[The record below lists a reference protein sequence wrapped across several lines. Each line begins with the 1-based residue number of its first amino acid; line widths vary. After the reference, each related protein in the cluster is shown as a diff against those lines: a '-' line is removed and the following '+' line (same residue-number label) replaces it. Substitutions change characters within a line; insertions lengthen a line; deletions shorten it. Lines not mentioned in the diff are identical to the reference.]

1 MGIVHLLDSETI
13 NQIAAG
19 EVIERPASIVKELV
33 ENAIDSGA
41 TAVTIDITGGGI
53 SSIRITDNGSGFA
66 KEDIPVAF
74 LRHAT
79 SKITKGS
86 DLLSIQSLGFR
97 GEALSSI
104 AAVSRLELLTK
115 QPNAYLG
122 SRYCIEGG
130 QETCFEDAGC
140 PTGTTIIVND
150 LFYNVPAR
158 RKFLKSA
165 TTEAGY
171 ISELVNR
178 FAISHPAIAFSLII
192 NNRTALHTSG
202 NGNQKDA
209 IYSVYGREIAM
220 NLIPVSEEN
229 ELFTVHGFIGKP
241 QIARGNRTYE
251 NYFVNGR
258 YIKSTLISKAIEEAY
273 ASYSMQHKYPFT
285 ALTLTINPS
294 EIDVNIHPTKMDVRF
309 SEGERLYSLLRTVI
323 ANALRNAILIPD
335 MRLTQPTVTK
345 QTTQERPPEHFET
358 NRLAM
363 MSNRESEKKTEQG
376 KYTVPEASSK
386 VADHNTV
393 SQYSES
399 SQVAPTE
406 KVTATNETPTNATTT
421 NVTTNIVTPT
431 CKTTNETTI
440 NVAPSKDQS
449 DETPFTTAA
458 VHDNSE
464 ATTTT
469 ATEPSKPEPLKPEPP
484 KPAGEQLSLFTVE
497 EQDESG
503 DSVKSDFMRNEVA
516 AYRIV
521 GQIFSTYWI
530 VEMDNRLF
538 YIDQHAAHEK
548 ILYERMLHDMNTR
561 EVCSQQISPPTVV
574 SLSIREEETLLHNL
588 ERFEALGFDIQPFGD
603 RDYAIYAVPMTLYRL
618 TSTDY
623 FHSLLDEMLQ
633 MPKNTPNIQVLESI
647 ASMSCKA
654 AIKGNQSISYE
665 EAKKLIE
672 ELLTLENPYHCP
684 HGRPII
690 VSLSKYELEKKF
702 KRIL

>member
-41 TAVTIDITGGGI
+41 TTVTVDITGGGI

-79 SKITKGS
+79 SKISKGS

-130 QETCFEDAGC
+130 QETVFEDAGC

-229 ELFTVHGFIGKP
+229 ELFAVQGFIGKP

-258 YIKSTLISKAIEEAY
+258 YIKSTLISRAIEDAY

-309 SEGERLYSLLRTVI
+309 SEGERLYSMLRTVI
-323 ANALRNAILIPD
+323 ADALKNSILIPD
-335 MRLTQPTVTK
+335 MRLTQTTVSK
-345 QTTQERPPEHFET
+345 PSMQERPPEHFET
-358 NRLAM
+358 NRIALMNGQKTKTSEDAFVHNVTSAM
-363 MSNRESEKKTEQG
+363 VSEEPKNEEPKNEQSKNGQSLNEQPMDEQPMGDQKKYEH
-376 KYTVPEASSK
+376 SSDSYSIPVIQAK
-386 VADHNTV
+386 V
-393 SQYSES
+393 S
-399 SQVAPTE
+399 
-406 KVTATNETPTNATTT
+406 ETP
-421 NVTTNIVTPT
+421 
-431 CKTTNETTI
+431 
-440 NVAPSKDQS
+440 
-449 DETPFTTAA
+449 
-458 VHDNSE
+458 
-464 ATTTT
+464 
-469 ATEPSKPEPLKPEPP
+469 KPVEMP
-484 KPAGEQLSLFTVE
+484 KPVGEQMTLFEQE
-497 EQDESG
+497 EQEDNG
-503 DSVKSDFMRNEVA
+503 DSVKSDFMRNEAA

-548 ILYERMLHDMNTR
+548 ILYERMIRDMNIR

-574 SLSIREEETLLHNL
+574 SLSIREEEMLLHNL
-588 ERFEALGFDIQPFGD
+588 DRFEALGFDIQPFGD

-633 MPKNTPNIQVLESI
+633 LPKNTPNAQVLETI

>member
-41 TAVTIDITGGGI
+41 TTVTIDITGGGI

-79 SKITKGS
+79 SKISKGS

-178 FAISHPAIAFSLII
+178 FAISHPAVAFSLII

-229 ELFTVHGFIGKP
+229 DLFTVQGFIGKP

-309 SEGERLYSLLRTVI
+309 SEGERLYSMLRTVI
-323 ANALRNAILIPD
+323 ANALKHAILIPD

-345 QTTQERPPEHFET
+345 PATQERPPEHFET

-363 MSNRESEKKTEQG
+363 MTNRVSESKSPIG
-376 KYTVPEASSK
+376 KYTVPETSVK
-386 VADHNTV
+386 VSDHNTV
-393 SQYSES
+393 SQYRES
-399 SQVAPTE
+399 SQNVP
-406 KVTATNETPTNATTT
+406 KDNSATNDTPTNST
-421 NVTTNIVTPT
+421 
-431 CKTTNETTI
+431 TTI
-440 NVAPSKDQS
+440 NVTPTRETTNDTTINATTITESSIQS
-449 DETPFTTAA
+449 HDESYTTAA
-458 VHDNSE
+458 TLEKSE
-464 ATTTT
+464 ATITT
-469 ATEPSKPEPLKPEPP
+469 ATEASKPELPRPV
-484 KPAGEQLSLFTVE
+484 GEQLSLFANE
-497 EQDESG
+497 EHEESD

-548 ILYERMLHDMNTR
+548 ILYERMLRDMNTR

-633 MPKNTPNIQVLESI
+633 MPKHTPNIQVLESI

-654 AIKGNQSISYE
+654 AIKGNQSISYD